1 MSPARIS
8 ERLAAA
14 IAQLDETH
22 GYILHPTDAAAI
34 ARVATDLAELKLAIE
49 MAQLRRVSA

>member
-8 ERLAAA
+8 ERLAEA

-34 ARVATDLAELKLAIE
+34 ARVAADLAELKLAIE
-49 MAQLRRVSA
+49 IAQLRRVLA